1 MKLVKIKKLTKQK
14 FLNLY
19 ELTYKNEDGKLFT
32 WIEASR
38 FDTRELVC
46 INGKVKA
53 NCVCIIPKTIVDNEP
68 ALIITKEFRLP
79 INNYVYGFPAGIIDG
94 TESPELAAVR
104 ELYEEIGAKKFGKV
118 SRLTDACLNS
128 EGLTD
133 ESTITLEVEVLQ
145 LGKQHLEETEDI
157 TYEVVKIKYLNYYL
171 KDKILGAK
179 LGIYAPMIVQNY
191 KLNQT
196 IKQLKSQI
204 AQTESSKNSTK
215 TNHLSSNHIVEQSFN

>member
-19 ELTYKNEDGKLFT
+19 ELTYKNKDGKLFT

-53 NCVCIIPKTIVDNEP
+53 NCVCIIPKTIIDGEP

-79 INNYVYGFPAGIIDG
+79 INNYVYGFPAGMIDG
-94 TESPELAAVR
+94 NESPELAAIR

-133 ESTITLEVEVLQ
+133 ESTITLEVEVLE

-157 TYEVVKIKYLNYYL
+157 TYEIVKVKDLNYYL

-179 LGIYAPMIVQNY
+179 LGIYAPMIVQYY
-191 KLNQT
+191 KLEQKVKKLEEQLSSTNQT
-196 IKQLKSQI
+196 PAPENK
-204 AQTESSKNSTK
+204 KNNSYT
-215 TNHLSSNHIVEQSFN
+215 I